1 MNRMKT
7 LNQML
12 TDNPNLLSFVVV
24 PTAQAEDLDSATLK
38 TAIIR
43 RCGDVAPYYQ
53 KAADFT
59 LFGTMWFNTHS
70 FLFAHAL
77 EVWNATYNPIENYDR
92 IEDETVTGTRE
103 GSRSGSDTHSG
114 TDTTTTS
121 SSRDATDTHSGTD
134 TTTTSGSRD
143 VTDTH
148 SGTDTTTTSGSK
160 SGSDAH
166 TGTDTLTDNVTRENE
181 IAGFNSSTYSDANKE
196 TESGTHATAHGE
208 TITKSEQSSGSEAL
222 AHGHKIVTEED
233 TTGSEAL
240 AHGHRIVTDEDTTG
254 SEALAHGHVITSTGT
269 DSEETENT
277 RESHIHGNIGVT
289 TAQQMIEA
297 ELNLADKFW
306 IYDYIASAFETDN
319 FITVYDSYY
328 ESSAWGV

>member
-1 MNRMKT
+1 MNRLKT
-7 LNQML
+7 LNQLL

-59 LFGTMWFNTHS
+59 LFGAMWFNTHS

-77 EVWNATYNPIENYDR
+77 EVWTATYNPIENYDR
-92 IEDETVTGTRE
+92 IEDETITGSRE

-121 SSRDATDTHSGTD
+121 SSRDA
-134 TTTTSGSRD
+134 
-143 VTDTH
+143 TDTH

-181 IAGFNSSTYSDANKE
+181 IAGFNSSAYSDANKE

-222 AHGHKIVTEED
+222 AHGHKIVT
-233 TTGSEAL
+233 
-240 AHGHRIVTDEDTTG
+240 DEDTTG
-254 SEALAHGHVITSTGT
+254 SEALAHGHVITTAGT
-269 DSEETENT
+269 DSEESETA

-328 ESSAWGV
+328 ESSAWG

>member
-1 MNRMKT
+1 MNRLKT
-7 LNQML
+7 LNQLL

-24 PTAQAEDLDSATLK
+24 PQAQAEDLDSATLK

-103 GSRSGSDTHSG
+103 GTRSGTDTHSG

-134 TTTTSGSRD
+134 TTTTSGS
-143 VTDTH
+143 T
-148 SGTDTTTTSGSK
+148 

-166 TGTDTLTDNVTRENE
+166 TGTDTLTDTVTRENE
-181 IAGFNSSTYSDANKE
+181 IAGFNSSAYSDANKE

-222 AHGHKIVTEED
+222 AHGH
-233 TTGSEAL
+233 
-240 AHGHRIVTDEDTTG
+240 RIVTDEDTTG
-254 SEALAHGHVITSTGT
+254 SEALAHGHVITTTGA

-289 TAQQMIEA
+289 TAQQMIDA

-306 IYDYIASAFETDN
+306 IYDYISSAFETDN

-328 ESSAWGV
+328 ESSAWGE

>member
-1 MNRMKT
+1 MKRLKT
-7 LNQML
+7 LNQLL
-12 TDNPNLLSFVVV
+12 TDNPNLLSFVAV
-24 PTAQAEDLDSATLK
+24 PQAQAEGLDSATLK

-53 KAADFT
+53 KPADFT

-77 EVWNATYNPIENYDR
+77 EIWNATYNPIENYDR

-121 SSRDATDTHSGTD
+121 GT
-134 TTTTSGSRD
+134 RD

-181 IAGFNSSTYSDANKE
+181 IAGFNSSAYSDANKE

-222 AHGHKIVTEED
+222 AYGHT
-233 TTGSEAL
+233 
-240 AHGHRIVTDEDTTG
+240 IVTDEDTTG
-254 SEALAHGHVITSTGT
+254 SEALAHGHVITTTGT
-269 DSEETENT
+269 DSEETET
-277 RESHIHGNIGVT
+277 ARESHVHGNIGVT

-297 ELNLADKFW
+297 ELNLANKFW

-319 FITVYDSYY
+319 FITAYDSYY
-328 ESSAWGV
+328 ESSAWG

>member
-1 MNRMKT
+1 MNRLKT
-7 LNQML
+7 LNQLL

-24 PTAQAEDLDSATLK
+24 PQAQAEDLDSATLK

-92 IEDETVTGTRE
+92 IEDETVTSSRE
-103 GSRSGSDTHSG
+103 GTRSGSDTHSG

-121 SSRDATDTHSGTD
+121 GT
-134 TTTTSGSRD
+134 RD

-181 IAGFNSSTYSDANKE
+181 IAGFNSSAYSDANKE

-222 AHGHKIVTEED
+222 AHGHT
-233 TTGSEAL
+233 
-240 AHGHRIVTDEDTTG
+240 IVTDEDTTG
-254 SEALAHGHVITSTGT
+254 SEALAHGHVITTAGT
-269 DSEETENT
+269 DSEETET
-277 RESHIHGNIGVT
+277 ARESHIHGNIGVT

-328 ESSAWGV
+328 ESSAWG

>member
-1 MNRMKT
+1 MTRMKT
-7 LNQML
+7 LNQLL

-92 IEDETVTGTRE
+92 REDETVTGTRE
-103 GSRSGSDTHSG
+103 GTRSGSDTHSG

-121 SSRDATDTHSGTD
+121 GNKSGSDAHTGTD
-134 TTTTSGSRD
+134 TTTTSGS
-143 VTDTH
+143 
-148 SGTDTTTTSGSK
+148 S

-166 TGTDTLTDNVTRENE
+166 TGTDTLTDTVTRENE
-181 IAGFNSSTYSDANKE
+181 IAGFNSSAYSDANKE
-196 TESGTHATAHGE
+196 TENGTHATLHGE
-208 TITKSEQSSGSEAL
+208 TITKSEQTSGSESLQHGETITTSEQSSGSE
-222 AHGHKIVTEED
+222 
-233 TTGSEAL
+233 S
-240 AHGHRIVTDEDTTG
+240 
-254 SEALAHGHVITSTGT
+254 LAHGHVITTAGT

>member
-1 MNRMKT
+1 MSRMKT
-7 LNQML
+7 LNQLL

-92 IEDETVTGTRE
+92 HEDETITGTKE
-103 GSRSGSDTHSG
+103 GTRSGSDTHSG

-121 SSRDATDTHSGTD
+121 GSSSGSDAHSGTD
-134 TTTTSGSRD
+134 TTTTSGS
-143 VTDTH
+143 
-148 SGTDTTTTSGSK
+148 S

-181 IAGFNSSTYSDANKE
+181 IAGFNSSGYSDANKE
-196 TESGTHATAHGE
+196 TENGTHATQHGETITKSEQTSGSESLQHGE
-208 TITKSEQSSGSEAL
+208 TITKSEQSSGSES
-222 AHGHKIVTEED
+222 V
-233 TTGSEAL
+233 
-240 AHGHRIVTDEDTTG
+240 
-254 SEALAHGHVITSTGT
+254 AHGHVITTAGT
-269 DSEETENT
+269 DSEETENA

-328 ESSAWGV
+328 DSSAWGE

>member
-1 MNRMKT
+1 MNRLKT
-7 LNQML
+7 LNQLL
-12 TDNPNLLSFVVV
+12 TDNPNLLSFVVI
-24 PTAQAEDLDSATLK
+24 PQAQAEDLDSATLK

-77 EVWNATYNPIENYDR
+77 EIWNATYNPIENYDR
-92 IEDETVTGTRE
+92 HEDETVTGSRE

-134 TTTTSGSRD
+134 TTTTSGS
-143 VTDTH
+143 
-148 SGTDTTTTSGSK
+148 K

-166 TGTDTLTDNVTRENE
+166 TGTDTLTDTVTRENE

-222 AHGHKIVTEED
+222 AHGHKIVT
-233 TTGSEAL
+233 
-240 AHGHRIVTDEDTTG
+240 DEDTTG
-254 SEALAHGHVITSTGT
+254 SEALAHGHVITTTGT

-319 FITVYDSYY
+319 FITAYDSYY
-328 ESSAWGV
+328 ESSAWGE

>member
-1 MNRMKT
+1 MCRMKT

-24 PTAQAEDLDSATLK
+24 PQAQAEDLDSATLK

-59 LFGTMWFNTHS
+59 LFGTMWFNSHN

-77 EVWNATYNPIENYDR
+77 EVWKATYSPIENYDR
-92 IEDETVTGTRE
+92 YEDETITGSRE

-114 TDTTTTS
+114 TDTTT
-121 SSRDATDTHSGTD
+121 R
-134 TTTTSGSRD
+134 TTSRD
-143 VTDTH
+143 VEETN

-166 TGTDTLTDNVTRENE
+166 SGTDTLTDTVTRENE
-181 IAGFNSSTYSDANKE
+181 IAGFNSSAYSDANKE
-196 TESGTHATAHGE
+196 TENGTHATQHGE

-222 AHGHKIVTEED
+222 AHGHKVVTDED
-233 TTGSEAL
+233 STGSEAL
-240 AHGHRIVTDEDTTG
+240 AHGHTITT
-254 SEALAHGHVITSTGT
+254 AGT
-269 DSEETENT
+269 DSEETET
-277 RESHIHGNIGVT
+277 ARESHVHGNIGVT
-289 TAQQMIEA
+289 TAQQMIVA
-297 ELNLADKFW
+297 ELNLANKFW

-319 FITVYDSYY
+319 FITTYDSYY
-328 ESSAWGV
+328 NSSAWGG